1 MKNIKSASKNLLLL
15 AASVF
20 VLTNTAMGQ
29 MSTSTNKAGTTAAQ
43 FLKIAVGSRAVGM
56 GGAFTTM
63 PGDLNAIYWNPAGIA
78 RIYSRQ
84 ANFNHIDWIMDVN
97 YDYSS
102 AAMYID
108 EFGTVG
114 AFVSVLSMGDM
125 LVRTIEKPEG
135 TGERFTYSTLMAGV
149 SYARNLTENFAI
161 GFNAKYIRE
170 NLYNESAYS
179 IAFDIGT
186 LYTIPVLNEFRLG
199 ASISNFGP
207 KMTLDGRDILVINKV
222 GAGEGNLINNKT
234 ELDAFDLPLT
244 FRIGV
249 AADIVKQ
256 EEHKITVAIDAIHPN
271 DNTESINTGAEYSYN
286 DILFLRG
293 GYKALFERHT
303 EQGLTLGFGVQYQ
316 LIESVKMMV
325 DYAYQDFGRLNMVHY
340 ISIGVKF

>member
-1 MKNIKSASKNLLLL
+1 MKTLNLLNKSLL
-15 AASVF
+15 IALF
-20 VLTNTAMGQ
+20 VIFVTANNTTGQ
-29 MSTSTNKAGTTAAQ
+29 VSTSTNKAGTTAAQ
-43 FLKIAVGSRAVGM
+43 FLKIGVGSRAIGM

-63 PGDLNAIYWNPAGIA
+63 SGDLNSIYWNPAGIA

-102 AAMYID
+102 AAMYMED
-108 EFGTVG
+108 FGTVG

-125 LVRTIEKPEG
+125 EVRTIEKPTG
-135 TGERFTYSTLMAGV
+135 TGELFTYSTLMAGL

-170 NLYNESAYS
+170 DLYNESAYS
-179 IAFDIGT
+179 IAVDIGT

-207 KMTLDGRDILVINKV
+207 KMQLDGRDILIINQV
-222 GAGEGNLINNKT
+222 GSGEGNLINTKT
-234 ELDAFDLPLT
+234 ELDQFELPLT

-256 EEHKITVAIDAIHPN
+256 EEHLLTVAIDAVHPN
-271 DNTESINTGAEYSYN
+271 DNTESMNFGTEYSFS
-286 DILFLRG
+286 DIVFLRG
-293 GYKALFERHT
+293 GYKAMFERNT

-316 LIESVKMMV
+316 VIESVKMMV
-325 DYAYQDFGRLNMVHY
+325 DYAYQDFGRLSNVHY

>member
-1 MKNIKSASKNLLLL
+1 MKN
-15 AASVF
+15 
-20 VLTNTAMGQ
+20 VLTSVKLFLLSAVCLFVMANETAGQ
-29 MSTSTNKAGTTAAQ
+29 ISTSTNKAGTTAAQ
-43 FLKIAVGSRAVGM
+43 FLKIGVGSRAIGM

-63 PGDLNAIYWNPAGIA
+63 HGDLNAIYWNPAGIA

-108 EFGTVG
+108 EVGTVG

-125 LVRTIEKPEG
+125 PVRTIEKPEG
-135 TGERFTYSTLMAGV
+135 TGELFTYSTLMAGV
-149 SYARNLTENFAI
+149 SYARNLTDNFAI

-170 NLYNESAYS
+170 DIYNESAYS

-199 ASISNFGP
+199 ASITNFGP

-249 AADIVKQ
+249 ASDIIKQ
-256 EEHKITVAIDAIHPN
+256 DEHLLTVAIDAIHPN
-271 DNTESINTGAEYSYN
+271 DNTESINTGAEYAYN
-286 DILFLRG
+286 EIFFLRG

-316 LIESVKMMV
+316 VVDGVKMMV
-325 DYAYQDFGRLNMVHY
+325 DYAYQDFGRLSMVHY